1 MNFHRIACFLLA
13 MSCLM
18 CSGCVLA
25 LNSLGTDKD
34 IVFKDELLGTWVEPI
49 KEEDQKTAKT
59 ERRESWRFA
68 KRGENQYLLTI
79 AKRGEKPSSD
89 GFEAQLIELDKQL
102 YLQIRPDKETFEKNY
117 SKKAAELAEFFMIRG
132 YFVYKVVQLNEKF
145 QLTAWKI
152 KELEEFLEAN
162 PKAVPYQVV
171 DDKCVFTGTTEQ
183 LQVFF
188 KDPKTV
194 ALWEEP
200 GEGFMV
206 KASAK

>member
-102 YLQIRPDKETFEKNY
+102 NLQIRPDKETFEKNY
-117 SKKAAELAEFFMIRG
+117 SKKAAELAEF
-132 YFVYKVVQLNEKF
+132 
-145 QLTAWKI
+145 
-152 KELEEFLEAN
+152 
-162 PKAVPYQVV
+162 
-171 DDKCVFTGTTEQ
+171 
-183 LQVFF
+183 
-188 KDPKTV
+188 
-194 ALWEEP
+194 
-200 GEGFMV
+200 
-206 KASAK
+206 